1 MTLNGSIRPNV
12 SEVMAKLKDFQRDT
26 VEYVFRRLYTDPEPD
41 RVSRFLIADEAG
53 LGKTLVA
60 RGVIAKAVEKLW
72 DTVPRIDVVYI
83 CSNQEIAQQNI
94 DRLNITADRKFQ
106 FASRA
111 TLLPVTLQQLR
122 GNKLNFVSL
131 TPGTSFNL
139 RSQSGWQRER
149 AVLYSLLRKHWD
161 VSDGPL
167 RNVLRGNVRRENW
180 RAYLGWFKRDVEP
193 RLDEELRGAFY
204 KALDEIPE
212 LRTQYEEVA
221 ENIGGRRKHLTD
233 EMRGARNRWIGRLR
247 RLLARSSLSALEPD
261 LVILDEFQ
269 RFKYLLDDRHDA
281 GLLAQELFG
290 FQDVKIP

>member
-139 RSQSGWQRER
+139 RSQSGWQR
-149 AVLYSLLRKHWD
+149 
-161 VSDGPL
+161 
-167 RNVLRGNVRRENW
+167 
-180 RAYLGWFKRDVEP
+180 
-193 RLDEELRGAFY
+193 
-204 KALDEIPE
+204 
-212 LRTQYEEVA
+212 
-221 ENIGGRRKHLTD
+221 
-233 EMRGARNRWIGRLR
+233 
-247 RLLARSSLSALEPD
+247 
-261 LVILDEFQ
+261 
-269 RFKYLLDDRHDA
+269 
-281 GLLAQELFG
+281 
-290 FQDVKIP
+290 